1 MALVHDQLGHVLRT
15 LDSPKPAASL
25 PPNVD
30 FHLFKWPAGSFEL
43 ANVHGKVKKA
53 HLLADK
59 HASLKTKQEGDR
71 VTVSLPASAP
81 DKMDSVL
88 VLETN

>member
-1 MALVHDQLGHVLRT
+1 VKDKQGNPGFTATTDWRCT
-15 LDSPKPAASL
+15 TKPGKL
-25 PPNVD
+25 YID
-30 FHLFKWPAGSFEL
+30 LFKWPAGSFEV

-53 HLLADK
+53 HLLADR
-59 HASLKTKQEGDR
+59 HASLKTKQEGHR

-88 VLETN
+88 LETN